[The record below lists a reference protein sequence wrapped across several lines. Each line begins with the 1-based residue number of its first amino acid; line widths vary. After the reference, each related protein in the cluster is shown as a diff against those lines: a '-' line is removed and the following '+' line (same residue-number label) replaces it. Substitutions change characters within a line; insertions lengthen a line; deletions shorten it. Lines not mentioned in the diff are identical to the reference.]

1 MTTIRAAREDD
12 FFPWLTLYEG
22 YAAFYAQPLTDE
34 RAVRTWQWIVR
45 GDHGLRA
52 FLVEDDEGEL
62 VGLAHVRTIAQPLEG
77 TTGLYL
83 DDLFVAESA
92 RGSGTATR
100 LLEHLRSLAAAE
112 GHSGVS
118 WITAADNTTAQS
130 VYDRLATR
138 TTWVTYEMASH
149 PARTPDDGTDPS
161 AGTASD
167 TAGSGA

>member
-52 FLVEDDEGEL
+52 FLAEDDEGEL

-92 RGSGTATR
+92 RGSGTATL

-118 WITAADNTTAQS
+118 WITAADNATAQS
-130 VYDRLATR
+130 VYDRMATR
-138 TTWVTYEMASH
+138 TTWVTYEMASR
-149 PARTPDDGTDPS
+149 PAGADDGS
-161 AGTASD
+161 APDSAPASD
-167 TAGSGA
+167 GGTGA